1 LIPKTGLH
9 DLLQLAVLLREYE
22 DELHLAR
29 SLLSVQRVAF
39 GALAAVGRLLGYRAH
54 YPYPYAERRE
64 VSPAGVGGASG

>member
-1 LIPKTGLH
+1 
-9 DLLQLAVLLREYE
+9 
-22 DELHLAR
+22 
-29 SLLSVQRVAF
+29 VQRVAF